1 MVGYYIKLA
10 WLSLRKTPL
19 LSMLMIGTIAIG
31 IAAAMIT
38 ITVGYMMAQDPL
50 PHKSDRV
57 AMVHLN
63 SWDPTQPYGYR
74 RNGKNDIPSTLT
86 YQDAMALL
94 KADKAD
100 KHTLFAQFSDM
111 IRTTTSDVR
120 DAQLHPIRS
129 TTRDFFDMFGVPF
142 IYGGTW
148 SKEADLTGEQV
159 IVLSKHE
166 NDRLFDGVNSVG
178 KEVHVG
184 TLLFRV
190 VGVIDD
196 WQPTPRFYTHR
207 YLMYQ
212 STLRYF
218 VPLESQIRNALFSP
232 TSMGFS
238 CWGDDP
244 NSTLADLLLS
254 ECVWLHLWVEFD
266 SVDKKDDY
274 FGFLSDYSEEQRKV
288 GRFARPEPNR
298 LMTVPE
304 YLEKEGALSNE
315 NIMGIWFS
323 LAFLLACLC
332 NVMSLMMTKFHGKG
346 GEIGLRRAVG
356 ASKKDII
363 IQFGFESIFIGLVGG
378 VLGLLFAQVGL
389 SVLADM
395 FSNLHQ
401 SVMTMDIFLMVGTVG
416 LAMSTSL
423 LFGLWPI
430 YRASQIQ
437 PSSQLKS
444 L

>member
-1 MVGYYIKLA
+1 MVSYYIKLA

-19 LSMLMIGTIAIG
+19 LSFLMIGTIAIG
-31 IAAAMIT
+31 ITAAMIT
-38 ITVGYMMAQDPL
+38 VTVGYMMAQNPL
-50 PHKSDRV
+50 PHKSERV

-94 KADKAD
+94 QADKAD
-100 KHTLFAQFSDM
+100 KHALFTQFSDM
-111 IRTTTSDVR
+111 IRAEAMDVR
-120 DAQLHPIRS
+120 DAQFHPVRS
-129 TTRDFFDMFGVPF
+129 TTRDFFDVFDAPF
-142 IYGGTW
+142 IHGGTW
-148 SKEADLTGEQV
+148 SKEADQTGEQV

-166 NDRLFDGVNSVG
+166 NDRLFGGINSVG
-178 KEVHVG
+178 QDVLVG
-184 TLLFRV
+184 TLLYRV

-212 STLRYF
+212 STLNYF
-218 VPLESQIRNALFSP
+218 VPLESQIRNELFSP
-232 TSMGFS
+232 TSMGWS
-238 CWGDDP
+238 CWGDAP
-244 NSTLADLLLS
+244 SSTLAQVLLS
-254 ECVWLHLWVEFD
+254 ECVWLYMWVEFD
-266 SVDKKDDY
+266 TVDKKDDY
-274 FGFLSDYSEEQRKV
+274 FHFLSDYSEEQKQV
-288 GRFARPEPNR
+288 GRFTRPEPNR
-298 LMTVPE
+298 LMSVTE
-304 YLEKEGALSNE
+304 YLEKEGAVSKE
-315 NIMGIWFS
+315 NIMGIGFA

-363 IQFGFESIFIGLVGG
+363 IQFGFELIFIGFVGG
-378 VLGLLFAQVGL
+378 VIGLLLAQVGL
-389 SVLADM
+389 SVLTDM
-395 FSNLHQ
+395 FSNLHKN
-401 SVMTMDIFLMVGTVG
+401 VMTMDIYLMVGTIG
-416 LAMSTSL
+416 LAMSTSV

-430 YRASQIQ
+430 YRASLIQ

>member
-1 MVGYYIKLA
+1 MVNYYIKLA

-19 LSMLMIGTIAIG
+19 LSFLMVSTIAIG
-31 IAAAMIT
+31 IAAAMVT

-63 SWDPTQPYGYR
+63 SWDPMQPYGYR

-94 KADKAD
+94 HANKAD

-111 IRTTTSDVR
+111 IRAASADIR
-120 DAQLHPIRS
+120 DAQLHPVRS
-129 TTRDFFDMFGVPF
+129 TTRDFFDMFGAPF
-142 IYGGTW
+142 IFGGTW
-148 SKEADLTGEQV
+148 SEEADLNGEQV

-166 NDRLFDGVNSVG
+166 NDRIFGGGNSIG
-178 KEVHVG
+178 KELLIG
-184 TLLFRV
+184 TLLYRV

-212 STLRYF
+212 PTLKYF
-218 VPLESQIRNALFSP
+218 VPLESQIRNELFSP
-232 TSMGFS
+232 TSMGWS
-238 CWGDDP
+238 CWGDAP
-244 NSTLADLLLS
+244 NSTLADLLVS
-254 ECVWLHLWVEFD
+254 ECVWIHMWVEFD
-266 SVDKKDDY
+266 SVAKKDDY
-274 FGFLSDYSEEQRKV
+274 FGFMSDYSEEQRKI

-304 YLEKEGALSNE
+304 YLKMEGALSNE
-315 NIMGIWFS
+315 NIMGIGFA

-356 ASKKDII
+356 ANKKDII
-363 IQFGFESIFIGLVGG
+363 IQFGFESVFIGLVGG
-378 VLGLLFAQVGL
+378 IIGLLLAQAGL
-389 SVLADM
+389 SVLAEM
-395 FSNLHQ
+395 FSNMHQ
-401 SVMTMDIFLMVGTVG
+401 NVMTMDIYLMLGTIG
-416 LAMSTSL
+416 LAVSTSV

-437 PSSQLKS
+437 PSSQLNS